1 MDDGAVIDFIDF
13 GNGTNV
19 AGAEEISFLCV
30 LTLENEWPRSFD
42 STLIVVDVNYIVL
55 LECALM
61 HTEDADFAN
70 EGVVDDFEDLS
81 NERQILIWVGFEW
94 RAIAFDEQRIICL
107 CRTRQM
113 ANDYFHEITN
123 TDQFLRG
130 AEADRNDVSF
140 TQCLGDER
148 VEGARVNAAFLQITL
163 EHFIVFLNDAFNEST
178 VHIINRHDVA
188 VAVFA
193 VKTVN
198 NMRTVACREINRQHP
213 RSPGFLK
220 FTQTFSRSASGSSM

>member
-30 LTLENEWPRSFD
+30 LALENEWPRRFD

-113 ANDYFHEITN
+113 ANDYFMKSRIPISFFAEQKQTGMTCPSRN
-123 TDQFLRG
+123 ALVTSGWRARG
-130 AEADRNDVSF
+130 SM
-140 TQCLGDER
+140 LP
-148 VEGARVNAAFLQITL
+148 
-163 EHFIVFLNDAFNEST
+163 S
-178 VHIINRHDVA
+178 
-188 VAVFA
+188 
-193 VKTVN
+193 
-198 NMRTVACREINRQHP
+198 
-213 RSPGFLK
+213 
-220 FTQTFSRSASGSSM
+220 SR